1 MNVKIDFLNGVIQEE
16 VYVRQPPDFENP
28 KYVNRVYELSKAL
41 YGLKR
46 GPRTWYAKI
55 KIFLLDHR
63 YVTGNVDKTLFT
75 FKCGNDFLL
84 LQIYVNDIIFG
95 GSSHVPVLSFQEII
109 ENEFQ
114 MSMIE
119 ELIFFLGIHV
129 KKMKHVTFVHQAKY
143 TKDLMKKFN
152 MAELNPVSTPMSMI
166 AMLDPD
172 ENGETIDQREYRS
185 MIDSLL
191 YLRQHDRTFSLL
203 CACFQASPCISHRQA
218 VQRIF
223 RYLKSTLEFRIWYSA
238 SSLIDLMLILW
249 VVELTK
255 KALLVH
261 VIFLDLLLF
270 IGLLANNLLLHNPP
284 QRLSM

>member
-95 GSSHVPVLSFQEII
+95 GSSHVPVSSFQEII

-114 MSMIE
+114 MSDRRTNLFLRYPCQENEACHFRTSSQVHEGLDE
-119 ELIFFLGIHV
+119 EI
-129 KKMKHVTFVHQAKY
+129 
-143 TKDLMKKFN
+143 
-152 MAELNPVSTPMSMI
+152 
-166 AMLDPD
+166 
-172 ENGETIDQREYRS
+172 
-185 MIDSLL
+185 
-191 YLRQHDRTFSLL
+191 
-203 CACFQASPCISHRQA
+203 
-218 VQRIF
+218 
-223 RYLKSTLEFRIWYSA
+223 
-238 SSLIDLMLILW
+238 
-249 VVELTK
+249 
-255 KALLVH
+255 
-261 VIFLDLLLF
+261 
-270 IGLLANNLLLHNPP
+270 
-284 QRLSM
+284 